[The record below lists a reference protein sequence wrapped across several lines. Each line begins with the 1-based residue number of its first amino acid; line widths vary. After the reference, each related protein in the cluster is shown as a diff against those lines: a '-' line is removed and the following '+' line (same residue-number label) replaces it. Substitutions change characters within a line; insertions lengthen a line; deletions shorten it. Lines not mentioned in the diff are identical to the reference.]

1 MRYPKLTLDG
11 YNRMALNVFDNFTI
25 ELSAPVQLILGT
37 NGSGKSS
44 LVGELSPMPA
54 ESSDFKKEGRKV
66 IHIEKKRS
74 QYVLTSSF
82 SPTTRHSFVKDG
94 EELNK
99 GGTVSVQKELVFQE
113 FGIDAEIHKLLVGRS
128 KFTQMAAPKRREWF
142 TRMSVTSYDYAIQLF
157 MKIKDRHRDITG
169 ALKLAKKRLVS
180 ENAKIVPLE
189 EREALER
196 EVNELYE
203 LVQKMNDFRMPV
215 EKDPRELFRMQEQT
229 IEALQNIARSSMRR
243 LMKLK
248 MNTTVSSKLFK
259 STQDIEQRI
268 NALKNQ
274 FEVDNSVRKQLC
286 ASFEKIEKTMGSLVK
301 TGMSGVG
308 ELADKIAKKEVE
320 KETLRAQRNILKG
333 YIEDPEGAM
342 RAYET
347 VVPIIEATLLEMP
360 SNSDRRFTPAAR
372 DECTQKL
379 NELNDH
385 IERLEHY
392 IKDLTSRKAHQETHK
407 NAEKVECPKCNH
419 LWALGFSELIYKDVS
434 EKLAQAEK
442 DLPGFLAK
450 RQELQKFQEEVN
462 EYLKNY
468 RNIFNYFTSW
478 PILKPLWDHLISS
491 SLILNNPSQACQQ
504 SSLFLVDL
512 NAEIKC
518 SLIDREIKQI
528 ADQKALKEAM
538 GNQDMELLASKQKE
552 LEEEIH
558 ERTTA
563 MQEAQR
569 ECQVLESYLS
579 ELRQVEKSA
588 DEIKRLMA
596 LGENYTSDGIEN
608 ERRERF
614 LQCIREIQSN
624 LARKEKVLSE
634 VTMQSGIIR
643 DLENQILELEADE
656 IATKALMR
664 ELSPTDGLIAEGL
677 MGFIKSF
684 VGQMNSF
691 IKKIWAY
698 PLQIVPCQIE
708 SDGSV
713 DLDYKFPVIVKER
726 SNKIGDVQF
735 GSTGMKEVIDL
746 AFSITS
752 MKYLGLSESP
762 LYLDEFT
769 GTMDKDHRHNAIM
782 AIKSLMETQGFTQL
796 FIISHNLEFHGA
808 FSNAQLCV
816 LNKDNIAIPANM
828 TFNEHVQ
835 MS

>member
-1 MRYPKLTLDG
+1 MKYPKLILDG
-11 YNRMALNVFDNFTI
+11 YNRMALNVFQNFTI
-25 ELSAPVQLILGT
+25 EPTAPVQLILGT

-44 LVGELSPMPA
+44 LVGEFTPMPA
-54 ESSDFKKEGRKV
+54 EASDFSKDGRKV
-66 IHIEKKRS
+66 IYVNEKGS
-74 QYVLTSSF
+74 EYVLTSTF
-82 SPTTRHSFVKDG
+82 APGTRHSFVKDG

-99 GGTVSVQKELVFQE
+99 GGTVSVQKELVFKE

-128 KFTQMAAPKRREWF
+128 KFTQMSAPKRREWF
-142 TRMSVTSYDYAIQLF
+142 TRMSVTSYDYAIQLY
-157 MKIKDRHRDITG
+157 MKIKDRNRDITG

-180 ENAKIVPLE
+180 ENAKIIPTE

-196 EVNELYE
+196 EVNDLYE
-203 LVQKMNDFRMPV
+203 FVQNMNEFRMPV
-215 EKDPRELFRMQEQT
+215 EKDPRELIRMQEQT
-229 IEALQNIARSSMRR
+229 IAALENLARGSLRR

-248 MNTTVSSKLFK
+248 TNTTVSKRLFK
-259 STQDIEQRI
+259 NAQEIEQRI
-268 NALKNQ
+268 NELRNR
-274 FEVDNSVRKQLC
+274 FEVDNSIRKQLC
-286 ASFEKIEKTMGSLVK
+286 DNFEKIDKTMGSLVK
-301 TGMSGVG
+301 TGLEGVG
-308 ELADKIAKKEVE
+308 ELAEMIAKKEIE
-320 KETLRAQRNILKG
+320 KDTLRAQRNVLKVSLD
-333 YIEDPEGAM
+333 DPEAAL

-347 VVPIIEATLLEMP
+347 VVPNIEATLLEMP
-360 SNSDRRFTPAAR
+360 SNADRRFTPQAR
-372 DECTQKL
+372 DECSQKL

-385 IERLEHY
+385 IERMNAY
-392 IKDLTSRKAHQETHK
+392 ISDLSSRKSHQETHK

-419 LWALGFSELIYKDVS
+419 MWALGFSEAIYKDVC
-434 EKLAQAEK
+434 EKLEQAQKE
-442 DLPGFLAK
+442 LPAYVTK
-450 RQELQKFQEEVN
+450 REELQKFQEEVI

-468 RNIFNYFTSW
+468 RNIFNYFTNW
-478 PILKPLWDHLISS
+478 PILKPFWDHLVST

-512 NAEIKC
+512 NSELKC
-518 SLIDREIKQI
+518 AAIDREIKQLS
-528 ADQKALKEAM
+528 DQKALKEAL

-558 ERTTA
+558 TRTTA
-563 MQEAQR
+563 MQDSQR
-569 ECQVLESYLS
+569 EMQLLESYLS
-579 ELRQVEKSA
+579 ELRQVEKA
-588 DEIKRLMA
+588 CEEIKRLMTA
-596 LGENYTSDGIEN
+596 GENYTSEGIEN

-614 LQCIREIQSN
+614 LYCIREVQSS

-634 VTMQSGIIR
+634 VTMQNGIIR
-643 DLENQILELEADE
+643 DLENQIQELEADE
-656 IATKALMR
+656 VATKALMR
-664 ELSPTDGLIAEGL
+664 ELSPTDGLIAEGM

-684 VGQMNSF
+684 VAHMNSF

-698 PLQIVPCQIE
+698 PLQIVPCQLE

-713 DLDYKFPVIVKER
+713 DLDYKFPVIVKEK
-726 SNKIGDVQF
+726 SNKIPDVMF

-752 MKYLGLSESP
+752 MKYLNLTESP

-782 AIKSLMETQGFTQL
+782 AVKSLMETQGFTQL

-828 TFNEHVQ
+828 TYNQHVT